1 MNFELNVDRS
11 NFLLLSIAS
20 LFGLIVIVIAFYIYT
35 SRDADTRQKYF
46 KRNSNNNL
54 ANNSVSRGV
63 GRGVGRGAG
72 RSEQGV
78 SANDIGADRIGA
90 PANGQ
95 VNSSVP
101 VGFRKKKGQLEK
113 QVFNISNNI
122 YTYDD
127 AEAVCKAFG
136 AELAD
141 YHQLKDSYQKGAD
154 WCNYGWTKGQMAL
167 YPTQYSSWLKM
178 QENEPERRGECGS
191 PGINGGYFEN
201 SQLQFGV
208 NCYGV
213 KPTPKN
219 DERTK
224 TKYMSDK
231 EIETQRKVAQF
242 RSKLNDISVLPFN
255 KDKWSSCN

>member
-20 LFGLIVIVIAFYIYT
+20 LFGLIVIVMVFYMYA
-35 SRDADTRQKYF
+35 SRNAETRQKYF
-46 KRNSNNNL
+46 RRSYNNRNSNTL
-54 ANNSVSRGV
+54 ANNSVNRDDRFDASRNG
-63 GRGVGRGAG
+63 
-72 RSEQGV
+72 QGV

-90 PANGQ
+90 PANDQ
-95 VNSSVP
+95 VDTSVP
-101 VGFRKKKGQLEK
+101 VGFRKKEGPAEK

-127 AEAVCKAFG
+127 AGAVCKAFG

-141 YHQLKDSYQKGAD
+141 YHQLRESYQKGAD

-167 YPTQYSSWLKM
+167 YPTQYSTWLKI
-178 QENEPERRGECGS
+178 QENEPDRRGECGA

-208 NCYGV
+208 NCYGI
-213 KPTPKN
+213 KPSPKD

-242 RSKLNDISVLPFN
+242 RSKLNDITVLPFSQ
-255 KDKWSSCN
+255 DKWSGCN